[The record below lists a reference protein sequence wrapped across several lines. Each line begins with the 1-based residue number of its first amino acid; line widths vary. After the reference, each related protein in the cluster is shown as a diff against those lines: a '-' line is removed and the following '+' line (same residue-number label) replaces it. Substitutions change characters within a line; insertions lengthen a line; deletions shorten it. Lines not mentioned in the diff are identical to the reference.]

1 MNHITISQ
9 LQKYI
14 KEQDYDNDS
23 KLGYFSKLIEEVGEL
38 SRAMRKN
45 ATPAT
50 ESNFKGTIEEE
61 LYDVIYYTFAI
72 ANCYDIEVDKW
83 IYVKEKIN
91 DEKYNRSH
99 ADSLL
104 RTEKHN
110 RQQL

>member
-1 MNHITISQ
+1 MSHITISQ

-45 ATPAT
+45 VTPAT

-61 LYDVIYYTFAI
+61 LYDVLYYTLAL
-72 ANCYDIEVDKW
+72 ANCYDIEIDKW
-83 IYVKEKIN
+83 IYVKEKLN
-91 DEKYNRSH
+91 DEKYNRNH

-104 RTEKHN
+104 RTE
-110 RQQL
+110 